1 MENVLRLRRR
11 TQSSR
16 DQPLENDVMAHPAYH
31 AQQLDR
37 TEMRAMF
44 TDPDYQ
50 NDKHDQKS
58 SENGI
63 TPSRHGRSSLIIDAQ
78 SQ

>member
-1 MENVLRLRRR
+1 
-11 TQSSR
+11 
-16 DQPLENDVMAHPAYH
+16 MAHPAYH
-31 AQQLDR
+31 AQPLDR

-63 TPSRHGRSSLIIDAQ
+63 TPPRHGRSSLIIDAQ